1 VRGRRGGGGRGGGR
15 SAGFQLGA
23 EFFSAV
29 SIDVPPNIPRHRPA
43 TCPARIRPRRMATL
57 ICTGALPATSTSLIN
72 RKVIRTSDK
81 YNQAR
86 QGRHQRAVAVLVN
99 ALERFR
105 ASRARRSPGAIDP
118 RIAGNRS
125 AIVRGRAVNREHGSP
140 GLATRAALT
149 SGQERPLARW
159 RSPLVNARV

>member
-43 TCPARIRPRRMATL
+43 
-57 ICTGALPATSTSLIN
+57 TGALPATSTSLIN